1 MTILVHHR
9 ANSISQGS
17 LVAKTRG
24 AEIDLRLSFGEIVL
38 AHDPFTEGSGFKEW
52 LENFN
57 GELLVLNVKEMGLED
72 HIVKI
77 MKQMKPNLEYF
88 FLDLVT
94 PYIVSSVKKGFAC
107 ASRFSEYEPLNLFL
121 DLEST
126 WLWVDSFSGTWD
138 HIDAFSD
145 FPTIKQKKICLVSPE
160 LQGREL
166 LTTFEYEIVL
176 EKFKKNH
183 CKIEAVCTKY
193 PDFWERFV
201 S

>member
-1 MTILVHHR
+1 VTILVHHR

-17 LVAKTRG
+17 LVAKTQG

-38 AHDPFTEGSGFKEW
+38 AHDPFTEGSRFIDW
-52 LENFN
+52 LEKFN

-72 HIVKI
+72 YIIKI
-77 MKQMKPNLEYF
+77 MKKLKPNLNYF

-94 PYIVSSVKKGFAC
+94 PYLVSSVKKGFDC
-107 ASRFSEYEPLNLFL
+107 ASRFSEYEPLHLSL
-121 DLEST
+121 DLNSS
-126 WLWVDSFSGTWD
+126 WLWVDSFSGNWD
-138 HIDAFSD
+138 HIDVLNS
-145 FPTIKQKKICLVSPE
+145 FPKLKHKKICLVSPE

-176 EKFKKNH
+176 RKLEKSN
-183 CKIEAVCTKY
+183 CRIEAICTKY
-193 PDFWERFV
+193 PDFWERFI